1 MNLDNLVGERHH
13 APDILDCLANLS
25 SDEVYTPPHVAKGV
39 LDLLPAEVWTNPKH
53 TFLDPVCKTGVFL
66 RECAARLM
74 VGLKDVIP
82 NEDQRREHIFQKM
95 LYGISI
101 TELTGHIS
109 RRSVY
114 YSKDASSDHSV
125 VRFDN
130 EQGNIKYIRSN
141 HTFRNRKCIVC
152 GGQDSLERGITLEN
166 YAYSFIHEEDIYNM
180 KFDVI
185 IGNPPYQLED
195 GGHGASSTPIFQLFV
210 QKAKSLKPRFL
221 SFVIPARWYS
231 EGKGLD
237 EFREQ
242 MINDRSLKCL
252 VDYPKLFEC
261 FPGVEIK
268 GGVCFFLRDDQWD
281 GDCEVRNIMDGEV
294 LSVAVRDLRSGGDV
308 LIRDNNAV
316 SILEKVKSLNE
327 ESIANLVSSRKP
339 FGLATNFTDYS
350 EVYFDQSI
358 KLFRRGG
365 VSYVLPEKI
374 SSNVNWI
381 NKWKV
386 LTPKAGDGHGRVPM
400 KVLGEPIVTGPGT
413 ACTETY
419 LVAGVFDTE
428 SQARN
433 YADYLCSKFA
443 RFLVS
448 LRKHT
453 QDVTNKR
460 FSFVPKVDFNKR
472 HNSNDLYAKYGLT
485 DFEIS
490 YIESMIL
497 DMSL

>member
-25 SDEVYTPPHVAKGV
+25 SDEVFTPPHIAQKM
-39 LDLLPAEVWTNPKH
+39 LDLLPDEVWTNPDLK
-53 TFLDPVCKTGVFL
+53 FLDPVCKTGVFL

-74 VGLKDVIP
+74 VGLKDIIVDE
-82 NEDQRREHIFQKM
+82 NARREHIFRNM
-95 LYGISI
+95 LFGLSI
-101 TELTGHIS
+101 TELTGNIS

-114 YSKDASSDHSV
+114 YSKDASSSYSV
-125 VRFDN
+125 VKFPDI
-130 EQGNIKYIRSN
+130 QGNLKYLRSN
-141 HTFRNRKCIVC
+141 HSFVNKKCTVC
-152 GGQDSLERGITLEN
+152 GAPESLERGTHLEN
-166 YAYSFIHEEDIYNM
+166 YAYSFIHDDDIYNM
-180 KFDVI
+180 RFDVI

-195 GGHGASSTPIFQLFV
+195 GGFGASSTPIFQLFV
-210 QKAKSLKPRFL
+210 QKAKSLSPRFI

-242 MINDRSLKCL
+242 MINDRCLKYL

-268 GGVCFFLRDDQWD
+268 GGVCFFVRDNQWD
-281 GDCEVRNIMDGEV
+281 GDCEVRNVMDGEV

-327 ESIANLVSSRKP
+327 ESIANMVSSRKP
-339 FGLATNFTDYS
+339 FGLATNFTDYFDA
-350 EVYFDQSI
+350 YFDQSV

-365 VSYVLPEKI
+365 ISYVQLDKI
-374 SSNVNWI
+374 PSNVTWI
-381 NKWKV
+381 HKWKV

-400 KVLGEPIVTGPGT
+400 KVLGEPIVAGPGT

-428 SQARN
+428 AQARN
-433 YADYLCSKFA
+433 YADYLCSKFT

-460 FSFVPKVDFNKR
+460 FSFVPKIDFNKG
-472 HNSNDLYAKYGLT
+472 HNPNDLYAKYN
-485 DFEIS
+485 FSVEEIA
-490 YIESMIL
+490 YIEATIME
-497 DMSL
+497 MSI